1 MPLQAVDVDAVDA
14 MDAVASLV
22 EDAAIVA
29 VPVSARAVTTR
40 RMMRDRRVDVRLG
53 DRVDVMVASFVDGI
67 KTRS

>member
-14 MDAVASLV
+14 VDAVASLV

-40 RMMRDRRVDVRLG
+40 RMMRDRLVDVRLG
-53 DRVDVMVASFVDGI
+53 DRVDVMVPSFVDGI